1 MVGFSPQ
8 NRHTTP
14 LFCWSR
20 VFSCEGTNFYLLF
33 KQWPKLPD
41 VLERIVEFLLEWE
54 VTSGLE
60 HDISGTTYN
69 SGGNLQQLK
78 ADCINA
84 IFLQILW

>member
-14 LFCWSR
+14 LICWSR
-20 VFSCEGTNFYLLF
+20 LFSCEGTNFYLLF
-33 KQWPKLPD
+33 KQWSKLPD
-41 VLERIVEFLLEWE
+41 VLERIVEFGLEWAVAAE
-54 VTSGLE
+54 LE

-78 ADCINA
+78 ADCIDA
-84 IFLQILW
+84 IFPQSFW